1 MAFSL
6 STVSAIAG
14 EFLQCTFRGVPFAVY
29 GSSGET
35 GRRVAQHEYP
45 GHDGTWSEDLGR
57 KGRRW
62 KIRGLLVGPTC
73 YTQRDLLSLAVE
85 RHGPGLLIHPS
96 LGILNAVCV
105 SYEFAERDGY
115 INVIDLTLEFVEQ
128 TQLLSRLLT
137 IGLHAAL
144 AVASMATRSV
154 SAAGYTNIC
163 TKLFS
168 HGAVVAQQARATMS
182 DFTGTVVARVNG
194 PSLTARVG
202 SDVTGNN
209 GRYYGDQGTL
219 TPSQALDN
227 LTQWRGSLGQAA
239 SSIASS
245 SLSPDSLSG
254 AAIDFIIIL
263 SGWGDPTAR
272 ISTFL
277 PLCSLSTDLL
287 SPLPQQAVTVSEAQ
301 HLTIPWTRFFL
312 SCLTL
317 GPLAEALS
325 DWQPATATEGQAML
339 NRMAAL
345 YDDFQM
351 AAGNNGLDDLYRS
364 IADLAAK
371 SLQDLSEKSAV
382 LPDSVTITRNRPVPA
397 LVLGQQLYADA
408 GRSDELMQR
417 ASAPHPAFMPLSFE
431 GKSA

>member
-1 MAFSL
+1 MSFSL
-6 STVSAIAG
+6 STLSAIAG

-35 GRRVAQHEYP
+35 GRRFAQHEYP
-45 GHDGTWSEDLGR
+45 GHDGIWSEDLGR

-73 YTQRDLLSLAVE
+73 YTQRDLLSMAVE
-85 RHGPGLLIHPS
+85 RPGAGLLIHPS
-96 LGILNAVCV
+96 LGILNAACV
-105 SYEFAERDGY
+105 AYEFSERDGY
-115 INVIDLTLEFVEQ
+115 TNVIDLTLEFVEQ
-128 TQLLSRLLT
+128 TQLLSKLLT

-168 HGAVVAQQARATMS
+168 HGSVVAQQARATMS
-182 DFTGTVVARVNG
+182 DWTGTVVASVNG
-194 PSLTARVG
+194 PVLTSRIGA
-202 SDVTGNN
+202 DVTGNN

-219 TPSQALDN
+219 TPAQALDN
-227 LTQWRGSLGQAA
+227 LTQWRGSLGQAVG
-239 SSIASS
+239 SVASS
-245 SLSPDSLSG
+245 SLSPDALSG
-254 AAIDFIIIL
+254 AVISFIIIL
-263 SGWGDPTAR
+263 AGWGDPTAR
-272 ISTFL
+272 VNTLL

-287 SPLPQQAVTVSEAQ
+287 SPLPQQAGTVSEAQ
-301 HLTIPWTRFFL
+301 ELTVPWTRFFL
-312 SCLTL
+312 SCLAL

-325 DWQPATATEGQAML
+325 DWQPATATEGNAMIA
-339 NRMAAL
+339 RMATV
-345 YDDFQM
+345 YDDFQT

-364 IADLAAK
+364 VADLAAK
-371 SLQDLSEKSAV
+371 SLQDLSQKSAV

-408 GRSDELMQR
+408 SRSDELMQR
-417 ASAPHPAFMPLSFE
+417 SAAPHPAFMPLSFE

>member
-1 MAFSL
+1 MPFSL
-6 STVSAIAG
+6 STLSAIAG

-35 GRRVAQHEYP
+35 GRRFAQHEYP
-45 GHDGTWSEDLGR
+45 GHNGVWSEDLGR

-73 YTQRDLLSLAVE
+73 YTQRDLLSMAVE

-115 INVIDLTLEFVEQ
+115 TNVIDLTLEFVEQ
-128 TQLLSRLLT
+128 TQLLSRLMT
-137 IGLHAAL
+137 VGLHAAL

-168 HGAVVAQQARATMS
+168 HGAVVGQQARATMS
-182 DFTGTVVARVNG
+182 DWTGTVVANVNG
-194 PSLTARVG
+194 PALTSRLGA
-202 SDVTGNN
+202 DVTGNN
-209 GRYYGDQGTL
+209 GRYYGNQGTL

-239 SSIASS
+239 SSVASS
-245 SLSPDSLSG
+245 SLSPDALSG
-254 AAIDFIIIL
+254 TVINFIIVL
-263 SGWGDPTAR
+263 AGWGDPADR
-272 ISTFL
+272 MNMLL
-277 PLCSLSTDLL
+277 PLCSLSADLL
-287 SPLPQQAVTVSEAQ
+287 SPLPQQAGTVSEAQ
-301 HLTIPWTRFFL
+301 QLAVPWTRFFL
-312 SCLTL
+312 SCLSL

-325 DWQPATATEGQAML
+325 DWQPATATEGNEMIA
-339 NRMAAL
+339 RMAAI
-345 YDDFQM
+345 YDDFQT

-364 IADLAAK
+364 LADLAAK
-371 SLQDLSEKSAV
+371 SLQDLSQKSAV
-382 LPDSVTITRNRPVPA
+382 LPDSVTVTRNRPVPS

-408 GRSDELMQR
+408 GRSDELVR
-417 ASAPHPAFMPLSFE
+417 RSSAPHPAFMPLSFE

>member
-1 MAFSL
+1 MPFSL
-6 STVSAIAG
+6 STLSAIAG

-35 GRRVAQHEYP
+35 GRRFAQHEYP
-45 GHDGTWSEDLGR
+45 GHNGIWSEDLGR

-73 YTQRDLLSLAVE
+73 YTQRDLLSMAVE
-85 RHGPGLLIHPS
+85 RRGPGLLIHPS

-115 INVIDLTLEFVEQ
+115 TNVIDLTLEFVEQ

-137 IGLHAAL
+137 VGLHAAL
-144 AVASMATRSV
+144 AVASMVTRSV

-168 HGAVVAQQARATMS
+168 HGAVVAQQARSTMS
-182 DFTGTVVARVNG
+182 DWTGTVIANVNG
-194 PSLTARVG
+194 PALTSRLGA
-202 SDVTGNN
+202 DVTGNN
-209 GRYYGDQGTL
+209 GRYYGNQGTL

-239 SSIASS
+239 SNMASS
-245 SLSPDSLSG
+245 SLSPDALSG
-254 AAIDFIIIL
+254 SIINFIVVL
-263 SGWGDPTAR
+263 VGWGDPASRMNTL
-272 ISTFL
+272 L
-277 PLCSLSTDLL
+277 PLCSLSADLL
-287 SPLPQQAVTVSEAQ
+287 SPLPQQAGTVSEAQ
-301 HLTIPWTRFFL
+301 QLTIPWTRFFL
-312 SCLTL
+312 SCLAL

-325 DWQPATATEGQAML
+325 DWQPATATEGNEMIAH
-339 NRMAAL
+339 MAAV
-345 YDDFQM
+345 YDDFQT

-364 IADLAAK
+364 LADLAAK
-371 SLQDLSEKSAV
+371 SLEDLSQKSAV
-382 LPDSVTITRNRPVPA
+382 LPDSVTVTRNRPVPS

-417 ASAPHPAFMPLSFE
+417 SAAPHPAFMPLSFE